1 VKAAVLRHIPSED
14 LEIVDVPEP
23 GVGPGEV
30 LVSVE
35 ACGIC
40 GTDLHIM
47 EGLSYRPELP
57 LTLGHEP
64 VGVVS
69 EVGDPPDRS
78 LIGQRVVPTLFVGC
92 NECEACRSGDER
104 LCQRGAEIT
113 GVTRPGGFAD
123 RLVLQARQLVLVRPE
138 LSVAVAASLVDAG
151 PTAHNAARVALAR
164 PGPTDAAHLVIGAGP
179 VGFLVSELLRHHG
192 AEVVVAE
199 PNPERRG
206 RVEARGHRVAESV
219 SAVTGS
225 FKTVIDCAAAPDVVY
240 DLLGALLPHGSY
252 ISVGYAKVPEF
263 DFAVVARKELAIYGI
278 RSGRRTDLEAMLGL
292 VADGTIAAP
301 GFDSWPLEDIN
312 TALHSLRSGLVPG
325 KAVIMVGSSLV

>member
-1 VKAAVLRHIPSED
+1 MRAAVLSHIPSEA
-14 LEIVDVPEP
+14 LEIVELPEP
-23 GVGPGEV
+23 CVGPGEV

-40 GTDLHIM
+40 GTDLHIL
-47 EGLSYRPELP
+47 EGLSYRPEMP
-57 LTLGHEP
+57 LALGHEP
-64 VGVVS
+64 VGVVT
-69 EVGDPPDRS
+69 EVGDPGDQS
-78 LIGQRVVPTLFVGC
+78 LLGHRVVPTLFVGC
-92 NECEACRSGDER
+92 NECEPCRSGDER

-123 RLVLQARQLVLVRPE
+123 RLVLQTRQLVLVRSE
-138 LSVAVAASLVDAG
+138 LSVPVAASLVDAG
-151 PTAHNAARVALAR
+151 PTAHNAARVALAGS
-164 PGPTDAAHLVIGAGP
+164 GPRDAPHLVIGAGP

-192 AEVVVAE
+192 AELVVVE

-206 RVEARGHRVAESV
+206 RAAIRGHRVAASI

-240 DLLGALLPHGSY
+240 DLLGVLLPHGSY

-263 DFAVVARKELAIYGI
+263 DFAAVARKELAIYGI
-278 RSGRRTDLEAMLGL
+278 RSGRRSDLEAMLAL

-301 GFDSWPLEDIN
+301 SFDCWPLEDIN
-312 TALHSLRSGLVPG
+312 TALQSLRSGQVAG
-325 KAVIMVGSSLV
+325 KAVILVGSGIA